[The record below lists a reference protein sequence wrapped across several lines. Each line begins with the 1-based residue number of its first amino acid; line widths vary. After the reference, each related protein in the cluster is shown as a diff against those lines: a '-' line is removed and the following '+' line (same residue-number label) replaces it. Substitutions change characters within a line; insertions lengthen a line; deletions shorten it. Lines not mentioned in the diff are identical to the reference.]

1 MDPSSNPANQKVQ
14 ARHLRRR
21 AYLYVRQSS
30 MRQVFENTESTKRQY
45 ALRQRAIAL
54 GWSAEQIIVVDDD
67 QGQSGASADGRE
79 GFQRLVAEV
88 GMGNVGIV
96 MGLEVSRLARNSS
109 DWHRLLEICA
119 LTDTLILDEDGVYD
133 PAHFNDRLVLG
144 LKGTMSEA
152 ELHVLRA
159 RLRGGII
166 SKARRGELESP
177 VPVGLV
183 HDERA
188 RVVLD
193 PNARV
198 RETLEYF
205 FEVFRRTGS
214 AMGVVK
220 TFRRENVLIPRRIRR
235 GPNRGELAWSPL
247 EHSRALEILH
257 NPRYAGAFFFGR
269 TRQRRRPDGGS
280 FFVALP
286 REEWIALIPNAHP
299 GYIGWDE
306 FEENQ
311 RRLQENAAAHGSDR
325 RRSPPREGSALL
337 QGLVICGR
345 CGERMT
351 VRYNHDTGT
360 PYPSYVC
367 QRHGIQNG
375 VAPCQSIVGTTL
387 DATIGKILVELVTP
401 LTLEVALA
409 VQDEL
414 AAHAGE
420 ADRIRHLEVEHM
432 QYEADLA
439 RRRYMQMDPANRL
452 VADELERE
460 WNDRLRAVQ
469 AAQEKYE
476 QHKKHACTTLQADE
490 RARVLSLATDFPSL
504 WNDPSTSAR
513 ERKRMVRL
521 LIEDV
526 TLSRSDHIRADIRFR
541 GGVTKSVTLPL
552 PAPSWLLRKTDS
564 DVIAE
569 IDALLDHH
577 THQEIA
583 AILNA
588 RGRRS
593 GEGKPFHS
601 LMVRRLEKDYRLRS
615 RRERLR
621 AAGMLTLAEIAAKL
635 GVSTSTVKIWRLCGQ
650 LKAHAFSDK
659 PEHLYEPPGADA
671 PALRKWKGLSK
682 IRQERKVMAEKAK
695 EVQCET

>member
-1 MDPSSNPANQKVQ
+1 MDHAAHQKVQ
-14 ARHLRRR
+14 ARHLGRR

-54 GWSAEQIIVVDDD
+54 GWAAEQIVVVDDD
-67 QGQSGASADGRE
+67 QGQSGSSTDGRE

-159 RLRGGII
+159 RLRGGIL

-177 VPVGLV
+177 IPVGLV
-183 HDERA
+183 HTELG

-205 FEVFRRTGS
+205 FETFRRVGSALGVVKVFRRED
-214 AMGVVK
+214 ALM
-220 TFRRENVLIPRRIRR
+220 PRHIRQ
-235 GPNRGELAWSPL
+235 GPHRGEIAWLPL
-247 EHSRALEILH
+247 THSRAVQILH

-269 TRQRRRPDGGS
+269 SRQRRHPDGS
-280 FFVALP
+280 VVSVKLP
-286 REEWIALIPNAHP
+286 RGEWTALIPNAHT
-299 GYIGWDE
+299 GYISWEE

-311 RRLQENAAAHGSDR
+311 RRLTENSTAQGSDR

-337 QGLVICGR
+337 QGIVICGR

-351 VRYNHDTGT
+351 VRYQHHNGTGT
-360 PYPSYVC
+360 SVYLC
-367 QRHGIQNG
+367 QRRGIERG
-375 VAPCQSIVGTTL
+375 EPICQSMAGTSL
-387 DATIGKILVELVTP
+387 DAAIGKLLVELVTP
-401 LTLEVALA
+401 LSLEVALA
-409 VQDEL
+409 VQGEL
-414 AAHAGE
+414 TTNADE
-420 ADRIRHLEVEHM
+420 ADRLRHLEVENM
-432 QYEADLA
+432 QYEAELA
-439 RRRYMQMDPANRL
+439 RRRYMQIDPDNRL
-452 VADELERE
+452 VADELERD

-469 AAQEKYE
+469 AAREKYE
-476 QHKKHACTTLQADE
+476 EHKKHVCATLQADE
-490 RARVLSLATDFPSL
+490 RARILSLATDFPRL
-504 WNDPSTSAR
+504 WNASSTGAR

-521 LIEDV
+521 MIEDV
-526 TLSRSDHIRADIRFR
+526 TLNRGKHIDVSIRFR
-541 GGVTKSVTLPL
+541 GGATKSMELPL
-552 PAPSWLLRKTDS
+552 PAPSWVLRQTAPE
-564 DVIAE
+564 VIAE

-577 THQEIA
+577 PNHEIA
-583 AILNA
+583 EILNGRA
-588 RGRRS
+588 RQS
-593 GEGKPFHS
+593 GWGKPFHTIM
-601 LMVRRLEKDYRLRS
+601 LTRLEKDYGLRS
-615 RRERLR
+615 RYDRLR
-621 AAGMLTLAEIAAKL
+621 AAGMLTLAEIAARL
-635 GVSTSTVKIWRLCGQ
+635 GVSTATVKVWRRGGL
-650 LKAHAFSDK
+650 LKAHVYNDK
-659 PEHLYEPPGADA
+659 LGCLYEPPGADA
-671 PALRKWKGLSK
+671 PKPHRGKRLSR
-682 IRQERKVMAEKAK
+682 ILQERDVMTKNPK

>member
-1 MDPSSNPANQKVQ
+1 MDQAPNQKVQ
-14 ARHLRRR
+14 TRHIRRH

-54 GWSAEQIIVVDDD
+54 GWSAEQIIVIDED
-67 QGQSGASADGRE
+67 QGQSGASAEGRE

-88 GMGNVGIV
+88 GMGNAGIV

-119 LTDTLILDEDGVYD
+119 LTDTLILDEDGIYD

-205 FEVFRRTGS
+205 FESFRRTGS

-220 TFRRENVLIPRRIRR
+220 DFRRENVLIPRRIRR
-235 GPNRGELAWSPL
+235 GPHSGELAWGPL
-247 EHSRALEILH
+247 LHSRALEILH

-280 FFVALP
+280 FFVTLP
-286 REEWIALIPNAHP
+286 RDEWIALIPNAHP
-299 GYIGWDE
+299 GYIGWEE

-311 RRLQENAAAHGSDR
+311 RRLQENSAAHGSER
-325 RRSPPREGSALL
+325 RRSPPREGVALL

-351 VRYNHDTGT
+351 VRYHHDNGT

-367 QRHGIQNG
+367 QRRGIENG
-375 VAPCQSIVGTTL
+375 EAICQSIVGATL
-387 DATIGKILVELVTP
+387 DAEIGKLLVELVTP
-401 LTLEVALA
+401 LSLEVALA

-414 AAHAGE
+414 AAHVDE
-420 ADRIRHLEVEHM
+420 ADRIRHLEVENM

-439 RRRYMQMDPANRL
+439 RRRFMQIDPDNRL

-469 AAQEKYE
+469 AAREKYE
-476 QHKKHACTTLQADE
+476 QHKKHPGTALQADE
-490 RARVLSLATDFPSL
+490 RARILSLAKDFPAL
-504 WNDPSTSAR
+504 WSAPSTNPR

-526 TLSRSDHIRADIRFR
+526 TLNRGDQIRADIRFR
-541 GGVTKSVTLPL
+541 GGSTESMTLPL
-552 PAPSWLLRKTDS
+552 PAPAWMLRKTAS

-569 IDALLDHH
+569 IDALLEHH
-577 THQEIA
+577 TRGEIA
-583 AILNA
+583 VILNE

-593 GEGKPFHS
+593 GEGKPFHK
-601 LMVRRLEKDYRLRS
+601 LRVWQLEKAYNLRS
-615 RRERLR
+615 RHDRLR
-621 AAGMLTLAEIAAKL
+621 AAGMLNLAEIAAKL
-635 GVSTSTVKIWRLCGQ
+635 GVSTATIKIWRQCGL
-650 LKAHAFSDK
+650 LKAHAYSDK

-671 PALRKWKGLSK
+671 PALGKWKGLSK
-682 IRQERKVMAEKAK
+682 IRQNHKVMSEKAK